1 MLCLLSSCGKE
12 RTDAGYPLPEGKYPV
27 ALSASIDE
35 ATRATVDGSW
45 SGGESVAI
53 QAISQGGVSWDSAE
67 TKLFTAESSGNL
79 TLQSGYSQFW
89 WKSTSETKKIRAW
102 HLADG
107 STSAEVP
114 TKWSVNSNQSKDA
127 NYQASDLL
135 FAYGT
140 VPFGK
145 TASLQF
151 RHQTARVIVNIKKGT
166 NISGISY
173 VLIGS
178 SDIIQNGTF
187 RIGDSSSLTWSPGTN
202 KTTITP
208 HKAASTTSGYD
219 ATYEALLIPQP
230 TAGKKMITV
239 QTTDYAYSH
248 EYTAPSG
255 AAALQSGEVRTYN
268 ITVTDDGLVVNVSSV
283 NINSSYSGLY
293 VTATQTNGV
302 QGSYNNQRFKLDLSG
317 IAEGAY
323 KTFKITYQ
331 DGAKP

>member
-1 MLCLLSSCGKE
+1 M
-12 RTDAGYPLPEGKYPV
+12 
-27 ALSASIDE
+27 
-35 ATRATVDGSW
+35 
-45 SGGESVAI
+45 
-53 QAISQGGVSWDSAE
+53 
-67 TKLFTAESSGNL
+67 
-79 TLQSGYSQFW
+79 
-89 WKSTSETKKIRAW
+89 
-102 HLADG
+102 
-107 STSAEVP
+107 
-114 TKWSVNSNQSKDA
+114 
-127 NYQASDLL
+127 
-135 FAYGT
+135 
-140 VPFGK
+140 
-145 TASLQF
+145 
-151 RHQTARVIVNIKKGT
+151 IVNIKKGT